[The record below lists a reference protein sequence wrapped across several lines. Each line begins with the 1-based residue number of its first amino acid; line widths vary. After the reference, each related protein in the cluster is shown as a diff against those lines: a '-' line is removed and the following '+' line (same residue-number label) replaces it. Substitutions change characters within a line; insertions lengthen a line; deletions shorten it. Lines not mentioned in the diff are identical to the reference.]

1 MTGRCDT
8 CPGGPACACD
18 GLCTARIGIFT
29 SLSPSDQ
36 QLLVKKA
43 GHKKVPAGTLLFSQQ
58 DTAAE
63 ILIIHEGR
71 VKLNRYSPEG
81 KETVVDI
88 IGPGAIYGEQWLFS
102 GKKHE
107 TNAITLD
114 TCNYCEIRRADIE
127 DLIRQHPEVGISML
141 GELGG
146 KYSKA
151 SRMQEILTIND
162 ARGRIAGFLLQQHHE
177 EKHVELNIPRDVLA
191 ASINLRNE
199 TISRRL
205 NEMAQEGILSLRG
218 HRVIILNDLKALQDI
233 FDTAE

>member
-1 MTGRCDT
+1 
-8 CPGGPACACD
+8 
-18 GLCTARIGIFT
+18 
-29 SLSPSDQ
+29 
-36 QLLVKKA
+36 
-43 GHKKVPAGTLLFSQQ
+43 
-58 DTAAE
+58 
-63 ILIIHEGR
+63 
-71 VKLNRYSPEG
+71 
-81 KETVVDI
+81 
-88 IGPGAIYGEQWLFS
+88 
-102 GKKHE
+102 
-107 TNAITLD
+107 
-114 TCNYCEIRRADIE
+114 
-127 DLIRQHPEVGISML
+127 ML

-177 EKHVELNIPRDVLA
+177 EKQVELNIPRDVLA